1 MWATQNERS
10 ASGNQGLLR
19 QTPSRNDFISN
30 KEQAMNPI
38 ELLLKW
44 DLETNQTPFEESTLP
59 HRFEIQTLRLLAEG
73 EPVSAEMISSKLGI
87 PTKIAQSVF
96 EASHGKGEWD
106 SEGRLIG
113 SALTLV
119 PTPHRFRIMQ
129 KDLYTWCAHDS
140 ILLPGL
146 LGMTAEVESPDPL
159 NGDLINLVI
168 TPKGPETYSPKTAV
182 LTTFQAT
189 EPATGPK
196 SAVCTKSHYF
206 TSHASAEA
214 WSQDHPGVNIMT
226 VEEAFAQ
233 VKQNLLDII
242 RPILEQLQ

>member
-1 MWATQNERS
+1 MD
-10 ASGNQGLLR
+10 GN
-19 QTPSRNDFISN
+19 F
-30 KEQAMNPI
+30 EMNPI

-44 DLETNQTPFEESTLP
+44 DLEINQTPFEESTLP
-59 HRFEIQTLRLLAEG
+59 HRFEFQTLRLLAEG
-73 EPVSAEMISSKLGI
+73 EPVSAEMIGSKLGI
-87 PTKIAQSVF
+87 PTQIARSVF
-96 EASHGKGEWD
+96 EASQGKGEWD
-106 SEGRLIG
+106 REGRLIG

-119 PTPHRFRIMQ
+119 PTQHRFRIMQ

-159 NGDLINLVI
+159 NGDLIKLVI

-182 LTTFQAT
+182 LTTFQAA

-196 SAVCTKSHYF
+196 SAVCTNSHYF
-206 TSHASAEA
+206 TSRASAEA
-214 WSQDHPGVNIMT
+214 WSHDRPGVNIMT
-226 VEEAFAQ
+226 IEEAYAQ
-233 VKQNLLDII
+233 VKRDLLDVV